1 MIRNRK
7 NPFFNHNLNEYALF
21 AILLFSFLI
30 LSTRLATFLHEV
42 IGHGLITVLLG
53 GKCHSI
59 HISPWGG
66 GYASCELKVDAGIS
80 SLFFHNFGG
89 IILNLTSG
97 LISFSICNKLKN
109 KINLALFLAIFGFIS
124 ILGAY
129 SYLIIGSYYD
139 VGDPAG
145 WIPSGIP
152 ASKLFY
158 LFLFSITPIL
168 AYHTFST
175 YLTIQEKI
183 FPSTRS
189 SKRLIKCLITLGFS
203 VFVYFLIFVLT
214 SQRLI
219 ILDAPKIS
227 YEISESDIRQK
238 KMDKIV
244 EKILKDTPDISREEL
259 NHILKNTE
267 IVVDADEVPKKF
279 PIIPVLISWCF
290 IGFLFANY
298 TRENLHRGMSKV
310 PLSRKVVLVN
320 ILIAIGVVSVLSY
333 LG

>member
-7 NPFFNHNLNEYALF
+7 NSFFNHNLYEYALF

-42 IGHGLITVLLG
+42 IGHGFITVLIG

-66 GYASCELKVDAGIS
+66 GYANCELKADAAIS
-80 SLFFHNFGG
+80 SHFLHNFGG

-97 LISFSICNKLKN
+97 LISFFIGNKS
-109 KINLALFLAIFGFIS
+109 KITINVALFLAIFGLIS

-129 SYLIIGSYYD
+129 SYLIVGSYYN

-152 ASKLFY
+152 ARNLFF

-168 AYHTFST
+168 AYYTFST

-189 SKRLIKCLITLGFS
+189 TKRLMKCFITLGFS
-203 VFVYFLIFVLT
+203 VFVYSLFFIFT

-227 YEISESDIRQK
+227 FEISESDIRQK
-238 KMDKIV
+238 KR
-244 EKILKDTPDISREEL
+244 EKVIENILKDTPDISREEL
-259 NHILKNTE
+259 NHIMKHTE
-267 IVVDADEVPKKF
+267 IVVGADEVPKKF
-279 PIIPVLISWCF
+279 PIIPVVFFLCF
-290 IGFLFANY
+290 IGLLFANY
-298 TRENLHRGMSKV
+298 GKKNVYKGMSKV
-310 PLSRKVVLVN
+310 PLSRKIVLAN
-320 ILIAIGVVSVLSY
+320 ILTAISVVTILSH
-333 LG
+333 LD

>member
-1 MIRNRK
+1 VIRNRK
-7 NPFFNHNLNEYALF
+7 NSFFHHNLYKYALF
-21 AILLFSFLI
+21 TILLFSFLI

-42 IGHGLITVLLG
+42 IGHGFITVILG
-53 GKCHSI
+53 GKCHGI

-66 GYASCELKVDAGIS
+66 GYANCELKADDGIS
-80 SLFFHNFGG
+80 FHFLHNFGG

-97 LISFSICNKLKN
+97 FISFFIGNKS
-109 KINLALFLAIFGFIS
+109 KITINVALFLAIFGLMS

-129 SYLIIGSYYD
+129 SYLIVGSYYN

-152 ASKLFY
+152 ARSLFF

-168 AYHTFST
+168 AYYTFST

-189 SKRLIKCLITLGFS
+189 TKRLMKCFITLGFS
-203 VFVYFLIFVLT
+203 VFVYSLFFIST

-238 KMDKIV
+238 KREKLV
-244 EKILKDTPDISREEL
+244 ENILKDAPDISHEEL
-259 NHILKNTE
+259 NHIMKHTE
-267 IVVDADEVPKKF
+267 IVVSADEVPKKF
-279 PIIPVLISWCF
+279 PIIPVVVFLCF
-290 IGFLFANY
+290 IGFLFATYEKKNV
-298 TRENLHRGMSKV
+298 HKGMSKV
-310 PLSRKVVLVN
+310 SFSGKVVLAN
-320 ILIAIGVVSVLSY
+320 ILTAICVVTILSY
-333 LG
+333 LD

>member
-1 MIRNRK
+1 MISNRK
-7 NPFFNHNLNEYALF
+7 ISFFNHNLNEYALF
-21 AILLFSFLI
+21 TILLFSFLI

-66 GYASCELKVDAGIS
+66 GYASCELKAASGIS
-80 SLFFHNFGG
+80 SHFFHNFGG
-89 IILNLTSG
+89 IILNLISG
-97 LISFSICNKLKN
+97 LISFFICNKSKN
-109 KINLALFLAIFGFIS
+109 KINLALFLAIFGLIS

-145 WIPSGIP
+145 WIPSEIP
-152 ASKLFY
+152 SNKWFY

-189 SKRLIKCLITLGFS
+189 SKSLMKCLITLGFS
-203 VFVYFLIFVLT
+203 VFVYSLFFIVT

-227 YEISESDIRQK
+227 YEISERDIRQK
-238 KMDKIV
+238 KIDKIV
-244 EKILKDTPDISREEL
+244 EKILADTPAISREEL
-259 NHILKNTE
+259 NYILKHTE
-267 IVVDADEVPKKF
+267 IVVDADEVPRKF
-279 PIIPVLISWCF
+279 PIIPVLISLCF
-290 IGFLFANY
+290 IGFVFANY
-298 TRENLHRGMSKV
+298 GKKNLHKGMSKV
-310 PLSRKVVLVN
+310 PLSRKVVVVN
-320 ILIAIGVVSVLSY
+320 ILIAIGVVSVLSH
-333 LG
+333 LD